1 VSANFNKR
9 WLLPLCILT
18 VSALAASTIIV
29 FRPSFID
36 RSYGAAFRQAG
47 GDTAIDCSGPSANDF
62 SCYQKRYQDLVY
74 NSGVEAAFAD
84 LKEESERE
92 QFVKDTCHELT
103 HAIGRAAADLYGDDI
118 ATTYSRGDNF
128 CASGY
133 YHGAIETIVA
143 NIGPDKILDE
153 VDDICAGP
161 REQNRYLNYR
171 NCAHG
176 IGHGFMGLYGNELF
190 ESLEACG
197 ALSKE
202 FEKDQCSGG
211 VFMENTID
219 EDNPS
224 NPSKYLKADQ
234 PFYPC
239 TEVKTEYKTQCY
251 RRHPDYA
258 LKKQG
263 NDFAKVF
270 DLCGKVED
278 GFRSDCYYGLGLNA
292 ANQSIQNSTT
302 DGARAEF
309 TRELCMLGQDDEARA
324 YCLAGAVRQ
333 LIFFY
338 DSDVQAKA
346 LCESLTSADWRA
358 ACFQES
364 EKYMALRRR

>member
-1 VSANFNKR
+1 M
-9 WLLPLCILT
+9 CILIA
-18 VSALAASTIIV
+18 SALSASSIIV

-36 RSYGAAFRQAG
+36 HSYTAAFQQT
-47 GDTAIDCSGPSANDF
+47 GDNTPIDCSALSANDF

-74 NSGVEAAFAD
+74 DLGVEAAFTD
-84 LKEESERE
+84 LKEESEKE

-103 HAIGRAAADLYGDDI
+103 HAIGRAAADLYGGDI
-118 ATTYSRGDNF
+118 ASTYSRGDDF

-133 YHGAIETIVA
+133 YHGALETVVA
-143 NIGPDKILDE
+143 NIGADKILEEADN
-153 VDDICAGP
+153 ICADP

-202 FEKDQCSGG
+202 FEKEQCSGG
-211 VFMENTID
+211 VFMENIID
-219 EDNPS
+219 EDKPNK
-224 NPSKYLKADQ
+224 PSKYLKADQ

-251 RRHPDYA
+251 QRHADYA

-263 NDFAKVF
+263 NDFVKVF

-278 GFRSDCYYGLGLNA
+278 GFPPHCYYGLGLNA
-292 ANQSIQNSTT
+292 GSQSTQNGTT
-302 DGARAEF
+302 DGAQTEF
-309 TRELCMLGQDDEARA
+309 TRELCMLGQDDAARA
-324 YCLAGAVRQ
+324 YCLTGAVRQ
-333 LIFFY
+333 LNFFY
-338 DSDVQAKA
+338 DNDVQAKA
-346 LCESLTSADWRA
+346 LCESLKGADWRV
-358 ACFQES
+358 ACLQES
-364 EKYMALRRR
+364 AKYMAKREL